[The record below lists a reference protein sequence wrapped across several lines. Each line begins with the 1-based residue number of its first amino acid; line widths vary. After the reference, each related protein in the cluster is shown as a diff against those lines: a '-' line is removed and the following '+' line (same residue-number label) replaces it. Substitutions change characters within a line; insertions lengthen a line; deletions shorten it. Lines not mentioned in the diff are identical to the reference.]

1 MIQQKKFA
9 LVIVPNRGPCFT
21 VRWQQWANILN
32 STAGGETYMLVID
45 EPLYDEYLLAHT
57 ATVVISRPTSEKQIG
72 MLKAYARLK
81 KKFGFDLCVEM
92 DDLLFSLQGRS
103 VIPDF
108 NPHPIDTDS
117 VNGYYREIKDLVDR
131 WLPSTD
137 FIACALFTEFDI
149 DPGKIEVLPNFCFTS
164 CYWDEHKPTRK
175 QKIDVWYGG
184 SGCHFKDG
192 MVGDFAGPWLDGIG
206 LAMERG
212 YIKFHAFGESAGIL
226 PRGTILHE
234 QVHSGLWASTISH
247 YCPDV
252 VIAPI
257 VNHPFNKS
265 KSPLKAFEASAVGA
279 ALVASVF
286 PGSPYNDF
294 TTKLCSVS
302 HETTAD
308 GLLDI
313 FKSLQDPAIR
323 KECVKTQRQE
333 IARRGLVAEM
343 KPARDRFIKTLFGKF
358 VEVV

>member
-1 MIQQKKFA
+1 MIQQKKYA

-57 ATVVISRPTSEKQIG
+57 ATVVISRPTSEKQIDT
-72 MLKAYARLK
+72 LKAYARLK

-108 NPHPIDTDS
+108 NPHPIDTDA

-137 FIACALFTEFDI
+137 FIACALFTEFGI

-192 MVGDFAGPWLDGIG
+192 MAGDFAGPWLPALSQAIEEGVIV
-206 LAMERG
+206 
-212 YIKFHAFGESAGIL
+212 FHAFGDKNGIL
-226 PRGTILHE
+226 PEKTILHE

-252 VIAPI
+252 LISPL
-257 VNHPFNKS
+257 VNHPFNKA
-265 KSPLKAFEASAVGA
+265 KSNLKILECAAIGAVP
-279 ALVASVF
+279 VASVF
-286 PGSPYNDF
+286 PGSPYVGL
-294 TTKLCSVS
+294 TPKLCAVTP
-302 HETTAD
+302 ETTED
-308 GLLDI
+308 ELLEI
-313 FKSLQDPAIR
+313 FRTLTDAAVR
-323 KECVKTQRQE
+323 KECVNTVRK
-333 IARRGLVAEM
+333 AVANKGLVAEM
-343 KPARDRFIKTLFGKF
+343 KPARDRFVKTLFGKF
-358 VEVV
+358 VEIV